1 MSFYVS
7 LFSEV
12 LEPNKESK
20 DDFFSMTCDPPMGL
34 SKVRK
39 SLHCKSSFYLTS
51 QTAENKMAITRLIET
66 KIHLLDVSYVSTVHP

>member
-20 DDFFSMTCDPPMGL
+20 DDFFSMTGDPPMGL

-39 SLHCKSSFYLTS
+39 LLHCNWLRVS
-51 QTAENKMAITRLIET
+51 LIVNLKAVE
-66 KIHLLDVSYVSTVHP
+66 IEVHKLI